1 MDFSNFPSDENDMY
15 TLIGLSGGMCLELCL
30 SKVSDVQ
37 LSHAMNQWA
46 EAASTAS
53 GKGNILFVLIL
64 AGVLVI
70 VGGCNVLFKMLT
82 V

>member
-53 GKGNILFVLIL
+53 GKGNILFCINSS
-64 AGVLVI
+64 
-70 VGGCNVLFKMLT
+70 GCVRSFSAIE
-82 V
+82 VVVRVC